1 LDICQDER
9 IDRGRNTEDLDRNHE
24 QPGGSWTAAYHSLG
38 AHPAPGL
45 EKGERYL
52 KALQLVDANHF
63 EYVDVPEPAIG
74 KEDVLIRVKACG
86 ICGSDVHGMDGSTGR
101 RQPPIVMGHEASGII
116 AGVGS
121 GVTEWMEG
129 ERVTFDSTVY
139 CGHCR
144 FCRQGRINLCDD
156 RHVLG
161 VSCDDYRR
169 NGAMAKYVAVPQHIL
184 YRLPTE
190 VSFEQG
196 ALIEPLSI
204 AMHAV
209 QRTSLHL
216 NDIAVVVGTG
226 VIGLLIVQVL
236 RAAGCGI
243 IIAVDIDQSRLDL
256 ARELGVDVVLNS
268 EKQDVAA
275 EVLKFTKGQGADCA
289 FEVVGNKDSFKT
301 AATVLSKGANLTLV
315 GNLSTEVIL
324 PLQAVVTRE
333 ISLNGSCASRGE
345 YPACLDMIARGSVRV
360 DPLISA
366 AAPLAEGASWFSRLY
381 QREEGLI
388 KVLLR
393 P

>member
-1 LDICQDER
+1 MGE
-9 IDRGRNTEDLDRNHE
+9 
-24 QPGGSWTAAYHSLG
+24 
-38 AHPAPGL
+38 HPAPGL

-52 KALQLVDANHF
+52 KALLLVDANRF

-121 GVTEWMEG
+121 GVTEWVEG
-129 ERVTFDSTVY
+129 ERITFDSTVY

-156 RHVLG
+156 RRVLG
-161 VSCDDYRR
+161 VSCDDYRQ
-169 NGAMAKYVAVPQHIL
+169 NGAMAEYVAVPQHIL

-196 ALIEPLSI
+196 ALIEALSI
-204 AMHAV
+204 AVHAV

-256 ARELGVDVVLNS
+256 ARELGVDIVLNS
-268 EKQDVAA
+268 EKQDVVA
-275 EVLKFTKGQGADCA
+275 EVLKLTKEQGADCA

-301 AATVLSKGANLTLV
+301 AATLLSKGANLTLV

-333 ISLNGSCASRGE
+333 ISFNGSCTSSGE
-345 YPACLDMIARGSVRV
+345 YPACLDMVARGSIRV

-366 AAPLAEGASWFSRLY
+366 AAPLSEGASWFCRLY